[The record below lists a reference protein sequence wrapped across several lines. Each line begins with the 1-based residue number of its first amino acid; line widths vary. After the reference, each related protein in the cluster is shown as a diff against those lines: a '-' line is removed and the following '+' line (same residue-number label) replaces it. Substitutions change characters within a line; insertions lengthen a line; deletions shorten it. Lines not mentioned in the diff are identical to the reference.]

1 MRPEITLAFDT
12 SAAHCAAALLFPGG
26 QAEVF
31 EDMATGQAERL
42 IPMVEGLLAA
52 QGLAWG
58 DVTLLAVGTGPGNFT
73 GVRIAVAA
81 ARGLAL
87 GLGVPLVGV
96 TSLQALRFGL
106 PGALACLD
114 ARRGAV
120 YVQGE
125 GEALLAEWEE
135 LAGFSPAFTVGYR
148 AEELAAR
155 FGGVVSPTP
164 PLALSLARVAAAGQ
178 GGKPAPFYLRGADA
192 APPSDPPPVI
202 L

>member
-1 MRPEITLAFDT
+1 LRPDITLSFDT

-31 EDMATGQAERL
+31 EDMATGQAEKL
-42 IPMVEGLLAA
+42 LPMVEGLLAG
-52 QGLAWG
+52 QGFGWG

-96 TSLQALRFGL
+96 TSLQALRHGVA
-106 PGALACLD
+106 GALACLD

-120 YVQGE
+120 YVQAE
-125 GEALLAEWEE
+125 GPAALAEWEE
-135 LAGFSPAFTVGYR
+135 LSGFSPAFTVGYR

-155 FGGVVSPTP
+155 FGGVALPTP
-164 PLALSLARVAAAGQ
+164 PLALSIARVAAAGQ